1 MEIAVDDVVLF
12 AGRTASK
19 SGLDSRTFVD
29 HLRRAGDFV
38 GHIIGSSRVRR
49 GCVAVDDREH
59 TTSGRISSG
68 EVDCVR
74 CEYLLEGVKIVIGR
88 GTNVLKA
95 DDAVAGEER
104 LNVTDDFVET

>member
-1 MEIAVDDVVLF
+1 MEIAVDDVELF
-12 AGRTASK
+12 ASRTASEC
-19 SGLDSRTFVD
+19 GLDCRSFVD
-29 HLRRAGDFV
+29 HLRGAGDFV
-38 GHIIGSSRVRR
+38 RHIIGASRVR
-49 GCVAVDDREH
+49 GCCVAVDDREH